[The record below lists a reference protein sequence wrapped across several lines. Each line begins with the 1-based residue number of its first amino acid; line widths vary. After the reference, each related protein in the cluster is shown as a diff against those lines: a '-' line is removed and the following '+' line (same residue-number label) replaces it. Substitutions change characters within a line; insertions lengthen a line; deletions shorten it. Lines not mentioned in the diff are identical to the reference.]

1 MKDLFTIGEVSRLFQ
16 MNIRTLRYYDEIG
29 LLTPEY
35 VDGETGYRYYST
47 RQFER
52 LNTIRYMRALD
63 MPLSQI
69 AHFFAHREVDTVLEL
84 FREQQARVREKQ
96 ELLARIEQKVAA
108 RIGQLE
114 DARRTVYEE
123 IAVRELPARELVIL
137 KQEISVFDD
146 LEVPIRGLE
155 CSHELENAIFLGK
168 VGVSV
173 SLEDLSKRRFDRFS
187 ALFVV
192 LEEGD
197 RYSGERRELPAG
209 RYITVRFRGTH
220 RDSARY
226 YERLLERMAAQGL
239 RAAGDSVE
247 ITLIDAGI
255 TSQLEEYVTELQIP
269 VEADEAE
276 NEKIS

>member
-96 ELLARIEQKVAA
+96 ELLARIEQKIAA

-114 DARRTVYEE
+114 DARQTVYEE

-155 CSHELENAIFLGK
+155 CSHELESAIFLGK

-173 SLEDLSKRRFDRFS
+173 SLEDLARRRFDRFS

-226 YERLLERMAAQGL
+226 YERLLERMAALGL

-269 VEADEAE
+269 VESCKTE